1 MNSNIKNYIY
11 NITPYQPGKPIE
23 EVRRELGLEGVI
35 KLASNENP
43 LGPSPKAVSAI
54 SRALSGVNRYPD
66 GDCFYLKRKL
76 AKKLGVGAGN
86 LIFGNG
92 SDEILD
98 LIAKAFLKPRQ
109 EEILTSDIT
118 FAEYKITGQIFGSRV
133 KEIPLRNLKYDLAAM
148 KSAITKK
155 TKLIFIAN
163 PNNPTGTYVG
173 VKEFNNF
180 LASIPQDIIVVYDEA
195 YAEYVDTDDFP
206 CGIRYFREKNF
217 IVLKTFSKIYG
228 LAGLR
233 LGYGVTNA
241 AFIDAM
247 NRVRQPFNV
256 NSLAQTAAIAALD
269 DIEHL
274 KRSRSITLE
283 GKKFLYK
290 NFDQMGLGYAP
301 SAANFILVKAR
312 QGIFQRLLEAGVI
325 VRPMDMY
332 GLKGYIRV
340 TVGTQKE
347 NEQFIKALKCALK
360 RG

>member
-1 MNSNIKNYIY
+1 
-11 NITPYQPGKPIE
+11 
-23 EVRRELGLEGVI
+23 
-35 KLASNENP
+35 
-43 LGPSPKAVSAI
+43 
-54 SRALSGVNRYPD
+54 
-66 GDCFYLKRKL
+66 
-76 AKKLGVGAGN
+76 
-86 LIFGNG
+86 
-92 SDEILD
+92 
-98 LIAKAFLKPRQ
+98 
-109 EEILTSDIT
+109 
-118 FAEYKITGQIFGSRV
+118 
-133 KEIPLRNLKYDLAAM
+133 M

-163 PNNPTGTYVG
+163 HNNPTGTYVG